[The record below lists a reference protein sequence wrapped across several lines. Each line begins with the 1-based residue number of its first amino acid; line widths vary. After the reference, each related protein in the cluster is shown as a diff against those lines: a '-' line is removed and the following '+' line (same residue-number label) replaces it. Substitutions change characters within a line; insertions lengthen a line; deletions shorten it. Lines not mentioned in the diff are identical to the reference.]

1 MARVVI
7 NNTRFNPFTFDEI
20 LKPLAM
26 YAQEYKRQEDIL
38 DELNT
43 KASVFDEMADEQK
56 DPMAHKMY
64 KSYANA
70 LRQKLDQLTSEGLS
84 PASRK
89 GLLEMKSRYSKEM
102 VPIENAY
109 KRREALATEQ
119 RQALANNPTLRYQR
133 MANAMSLDD
142 FINDPSIDYG
152 YSYSGALLTKQ
163 VSDAATNLQRALL
176 DKGKLESIGLPF
188 QYQRMLQYG
197 ASPQQVMLAM
207 DEQAKQGDSET
218 IRFLRGIVDQVI
230 DSSGVANWADQ
241 RTMSEFRAFAN
252 QGLYSAIGQA
262 KIDNFTDT
270 YSMQN
275 ALNAAQHRRQVQ
287 AAQDAENAARFR
299 MYNIGPTKLY
309 GASEIAKKNK
319 GELDKLNRWRSLGY
333 FNDRGQLTNK
343 GWEALQYK
351 PVETQRYDSKGHVI
365 PQPTISIQ
373 SKNNEYDFVTW
384 AKQHGVTNPSSRSSV
399 NILNKYYQSTMAAIN
414 SGELVTG
421 SPNIDIYRQSVKGND
436 MQTFVQDKIT
446 AELKENGTIY
456 EVGELKEDSKGNVT
470 MNRGKGLST
479 KKFKEKLKDNPIL
492 YVANSPYTDNQLIE
506 LTDGTMYILPKGVID
521 DWSQEIINTS
531 NYKMRN
537 AASQQEALI
546 EANRANSY
554 IGTLLNYNI
563 GTGVSTNDGTI
574 IY

>member
-102 VPIENAY
+102 LPIENAY
-109 KRREALATEQ
+109 KRRETLATEQ

-176 DKGKLESIGLPF
+176 DKGKLESIGLPY

-197 ASPQQVMLAM
+197 ASPQQVMIAM

-218 IRFLRGIVDQVI
+218 VRFLRGIVDQVI

-287 AAQDAENAARFR
+287 AAQDAEDAARFR

-309 GASEIAKKNK
+309 GTSEIAKRNK
-319 GELDKLNRWRSLGY
+319 ATIEELDKWKDKGY
-333 FNDRGQLTNK
+333 FNSNGSMTNK
-343 GWEALQYK
+343 GMKALQGATYK
-351 PVETQRYDSKGHVI
+351 TQYQRGPTGIIETQIKVGDWDFKNWALAHGQTQEFIDKGVVA
-365 PQPTISIQ
+365 Q
-373 SKNNEYDFVTW
+373 SLNNYY
-384 AKQHGVTNPSSRSSV
+384 RSTRQKA
-399 NILNKYYQSTMAAIN
+399 NNN
-414 SGELVTG
+414 ELVTG

-537 AASQQEALI
+537 AASQKEALM